1 MALVNGLTLSKEYF
15 EAYGRPML
23 EQQFPELLP
32 YLAAGLAGS
41 GSECFGFDDAVSQ
54 DHDFEPGFC
63 LFLPGEDV
71 IDRKTAFLLE
81 RAYAKLPKE
90 FMGFRRA
97 MIQPAGG
104 PRHGVLR
111 TADFF
116 RDKTGTPDGVLTISE
131 WMNIPQQSLAESVNG
146 EIYFDSFGEVTAIRS
161 RLRFYPG
168 DIFRKK
174 LAGHLMLL
182 AQAGRYN
189 YPRCIRHGETG
200 AAQLAVYEFVDH
212 AAGIIFLL
220 NHRYRPFYKWMF
232 RALRTLPRLSLN
244 AELMEYLLTTDN
256 SEAMAEEKLK
266 VMEGMTADLIA
277 ELVRQ
282 GLSAAVCGDPEKHA
296 ASVND
301 SISDPGLRNAHILA
315 AV

>member
-1 MALVNGLTLSKEYF
+1 MTSIKGLTLSKEYF
-15 EAYGRPML
+15 EAFGRPML
-23 EQQFPELLP
+23 EEQFPDLLP
-32 YLAAGLAGS
+32 YLAAGLFGS
-41 GSECFGFDDAVSQ
+41 GSECFGFDDEVSQ

-63 LFLPGEDV
+63 LFLPGEDIV
-71 IDRKTAFLLE
+71 SRRTEFLLE

-90 FMGFRRA
+90 FMGFRRLL
-97 MIQPAGG
+97 IQPAGG
-104 PRHGVLR
+104 PRHGVFR

-116 RDKTGTPDGVLTISE
+116 RDKTGTPDGILSISE
-131 WMNIPQQSLAESVNG
+131 WMSIPSQNLAEAVNG
-146 EIYFDSFGEVTAIRS
+146 EIYCDNFGEVGTIRS
-161 RLRFYPG
+161 RLRVYPE
-168 DIFRKK
+168 DIRRKK

-189 YPRCIRHGETG
+189 YPRCIRHSETG

-212 AAGIIFLL
+212 AAEIIFLL
-220 NHRYRPFYKWMF
+220 NQQYRPFYKWMF

-256 SEAMAEEKLK
+256 ADAMAEEKSS
-266 VMEGMTADLIA
+266 VMEGMTADLVA
-277 ELVRQ
+277 ELARQ
-282 GLSAAVCGDPEKHA
+282 HLSEEVCDDPEKHA

-301 SISDPGLRNAHILA
+301 GIQDPGLRNAHILA